1 MTSTTN
7 LDDQVA
13 KALIAAGVSHRH
25 VGARLSTYLSNSD
38 SQKKALEYVKGWANS
53 NATSGWVAYGKPG
66 VGKTHLAVGAIAE
79 RVQYRLDR
87 LDPEK
92 PWDRQTAIHACFVNV
107 AKLLDDLRHGYKT
120 GDRVFE
126 DAFRHLRD
134 HCPLLVL
141 DDLGREKVT
150 DWAGERL
157 YVLFESRY
165 SNILTTIVTSNAT
178 PRALSEF
185 GYGAVVSRLA
195 EMGDF
200 LEVVGDDERVKR
212 HVRSE

>member
-7 LDDQVA
+7 SADTVA
-13 KALIAAGVSHRH
+13 VALRNAGVSERH
-25 VGARLSTYLSNSD
+25 ITARLAEYKAGTE
-38 SQKKALEYVKGWANS
+38 SQQKALEYVRAWSHSDAS
-53 NATSGWVAYGKPG
+53 TGWVLYGKPG
-66 VGKTHLAVGAIAE
+66 VGKTHLAVGAVAE
-79 RVQYRLDR
+79 RIAYRVER

-92 PWDRQTAIHACFVNV
+92 PWDRPAAMHACVVNV
-107 AKLLDDLRHGYKT
+107 AKLLDDLRHGFKT
-120 GDRVFE
+120 GDRAFE

-134 HCPLLVL
+134 ACPLLVL

-150 DWAGERL
+150 DWAGERI

-165 SNILTTIVTSNAT
+165 SNMLTTIVTSNAT

-200 LEVVGDDERVKR
+200 IEVHGDDQRVAR
-212 HVRSE
+212 HVRA